1 MLYLIGL
8 GLGDVKDITVKGLE
22 VVRKCQRVYLE
33 HYTSVLGSCTKEELE
48 AFYGREVIMADRD
61 LVESF
66 DHEGSNEDEILKGA
80 TTDDVAVLVVGDPFG
95 ATTHHD
101 LMLRAKEK
109 GIETKAI
116 HNASILNAVGACGLS
131 LYKFGETVSIPF
143 WQDEWKP
150 ESFYDRI
157 VSNRRNGLHTL
168 CLLDIKVKER
178 SVENIMKK
186 RNIFEPPR
194 FMSTQQASQQLLEI
208 IARRK
213 QEEEV
218 ASGNNGSEVF
228 DETAEC
234 VAMARIGC
242 DDQKMVF
249 GDLGQVMALT
259 DMGKPLH
266 SLIIAGNIEDYE
278 REALTPLKP

>member
-22 VVRKCQRVYLE
+22 IVRKCQRVYLE

-48 AFYGREVIMADRD
+48 AFYGREVILADRD

-80 TTDDVAVLVVGDPFG
+80 STDDVAVLVVGDPFG

-213 QEEEV
+213 QEGEG
-218 ASGNNGSEVF
+218 ASNGSEVF

-249 GDLGQVMALT
+249 GDLGQVMAHT

>member
-22 VVRKCQRVYLE
+22 IVRKCQRVYLE

-80 TTDDVAVLVVGDPFG
+80 STDDVAVLVVGDPFG

-157 VSNRRNGLHTL
+157 VSNRKNGLHTL

-213 QEEEV
+213 QEGEG
-218 ASGNNGSEVF
+218 ASNGSEVF

-249 GDLGQVMALT
+249 GDLGQVMAHT

>member
-22 VVRKCQRVYLE
+22 IVRKCQRVYLE

-80 TTDDVAVLVVGDPFG
+80 STDDVAVLVVGDPFG

-157 VSNRRNGLHTL
+157 VSNRKNGLHTL

-213 QEEEV
+213 QEGEG
-218 ASGNNGSEVF
+218 ASNGSEVF

>member
-22 VVRKCQRVYLE
+22 IVRKCQRVYLE

-80 TTDDVAVLVVGDPFG
+80 STDDVAVLVVGDPFG

-157 VSNRRNGLHTL
+157 VSNRKNGLHTL

>member
-22 VVRKCQRVYLE
+22 IVRKCQRVYLE

-48 AFYGREVIMADRD
+48 AFYGREVILADRD

-66 DHEGSNEDEILKGA
+66 DHEGSNDDEILKDA
-80 TTDDVAVLVVGDPFG
+80 STDDVAVLVVGDPFG

-157 VSNRRNGLHTL
+157 VSNRKNGLHTL

-213 QEEEV
+213 QEGEGG
-218 ASGNNGSEVF
+218 SNGSEVF

-249 GDLGQVMALT
+249 GDLGQVMAIT

>member
-22 VVRKCQRVYLE
+22 IVRKCQRVYLE

-80 TTDDVAVLVVGDPFG
+80 STDDVAVLVVGDPFG

-157 VSNRRNGLHTL
+157 VSNRKNGLHTL

-213 QEEEV
+213 QEGEG
-218 ASGNNGSEVF
+218 ASNGSEVF

-249 GDLGQVMALT
+249 GDLGQVMAHT

-278 REALTPLKP
+278 REALMPLKP

>member
-22 VVRKCQRVYLE
+22 IVRKCQRVYLE

-80 TTDDVAVLVVGDPFG
+80 STDDVAVLVVGDPFG